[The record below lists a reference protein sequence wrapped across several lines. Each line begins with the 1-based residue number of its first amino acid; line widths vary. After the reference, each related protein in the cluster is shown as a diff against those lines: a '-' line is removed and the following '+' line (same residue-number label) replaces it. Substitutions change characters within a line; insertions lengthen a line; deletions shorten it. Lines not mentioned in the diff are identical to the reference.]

1 MRVFLLRHAEAAA
14 GEPDASRDLTAHG
27 QRQVAQLAK
36 GAGAVPLAE
45 AAAIEHSPLVRA
57 VRTAQLLRLATASGL
72 PLKVLAGLRPDD
84 DPRRTAEQLGRSRR
98 SRLLVG
104 HNPHLSEL
112 AALLL
117 GLAGGGDA
125 IRFRK
130 AGLLALERTA
140 RPTRARPYGTWSLLW
155 MVPPDL
161 AK

>member
-1 MRVFLLRHAEAAA
+1 MRAYLLRHAEAVA
-14 GEPDASRDLTAHG
+14 GTPDASRDLTAHG

-36 GAGAVPLAE
+36 GAGLVPLGDV
-45 AAAIEHSPLVRA
+45 AAIEHSPLVRA
-57 VRTAQLLRLATASGL
+57 VRTAQLLRLATGSAL
-72 PLKVLAGLRPDD
+72 PLKVLGGLEPDH

-104 HNPHLSEL
+104 HNPHLAEL

-117 GLAGGGDA
+117 GLADGGA
-125 IRFRK
+125 AVRFRK

-140 RPTRARPYGTWSLLW
+140 KPTRQRPYGTWSLLW
-155 MVPPDL
+155 MIPPDL